1 MSQNPSPSV
10 SEIEVTIIGYVP
22 GAIGRITEL
31 HADYYKRHWDFD
43 LFFESKVAT
52 ELSEFLN
59 RFNPGHDG
67 FWLAMVDDKI
77 VGAVAIDGKEVKT
90 SGARLRW
97 FIVAPDYQGRG
108 VGQRLLGEAIAFC
121 RKANIRRVY
130 LHSFAGLDAARHLY
144 ERSGFVLREEKQD
157 NTWGKT
163 VIEQTFELI
172 LSTQ

>member
-1 MSQNPSPSV
+1 MNEKPSPSV
-10 SEIEVTIIGYVP
+10 THIEFKTTGYVP

-31 HADYYKRHWDFD
+31 HASYYKKHWDFD

-59 RFNPGHDG
+59 RFNPAHDG
-67 FWLAMVDDKI
+67 FWLVKTDEKI
-77 VGAVAIDGKEVKT
+77 VGGVAIDGKEAKT

-108 VGQRLLGEAIAFC
+108 VGQRLLGEAVTFC
-121 RKANIRRVY
+121 RKVNIRRVY

-144 ERSGFVLREEKQD
+144 EQFGFALCEEKQD
-157 NTWGKT
+157 ETWGKT
-163 VIEQTFELI
+163 VTEQTFELI
-172 LSTQ
+172 LSR

>member
-10 SEIEVTIIGYVP
+10 SEMEVTIIGYVP

-97 FIVAPDYQGRG
+97 FIVEPEYQGRG
-108 VGQRLLGEAIAFC
+108 VGQRLLQEAIAFC
-121 RKANIRRVY
+121 RRDDIPRVY
-130 LHSFAGLDAARHLY
+130 LHSFAGLDAARHVY
-144 ERSGFVLREEKQD
+144 EKFNFMLREERQEK
-157 NTWGKT
+157 TWGRVVT
-163 VIEQTFELI
+163 EQTFELP
-172 LSTQ
+172 L